1 MPCCR
6 SFLKLTLYCS
16 TNSLRKII
24 SNRQNEQNYYQLCPL
39 NIKVGK
45 KAENTHI
52 SQDGGKYWEFL
63 GNTEIYWVNMN
74 QIKPNQINFIGSKS
88 SHRTLTIHIQY
99 TNTIIQRG
107 YTVYKYVHVKHNYY
121 MCIRHVSVA
130 PLYIMSVK
138 RWVQVCT
145 FIESS
150 VQIHSQS
157 NLSWHQIPVIACI
170 WLAMTLTLT
179 VFI

>member
-1 MPCCR
+1 MQNNM
-6 SFLKLTLYCS
+6 LYDW
-16 TNSLRKII
+16 KGQEEKHK
-24 SNRQNEQNYYQLCPL
+24 SN
-39 NIKVGK
+39 K
-45 KAENTHI
+45 
-52 SQDGGKYWEFL
+52 
-63 GNTEIYWVNMN
+63 
-74 QIKPNQINFIGSKS
+74 INFIGSKS
-88 SHRTLTIHIQY
+88 SHRTVTIHIQY
-99 TNTIIQRG
+99 TNTNTIIQRE

-145 FIESS
+145 CTDSS

-157 NLSWHQIPVIACI
+157 NPSRHHIPVIACI
-170 WLAMTLTLT
+170 WLAMTIILT